1 MEFNKFF
8 ERNINLALKKQG
20 EVSLSLVRYMYTFF
34 THETFLTEQES
45 SHKTA
50 ASKAN
55 ANYLHKVC
63 EVDPPKK
70 KKNESPNK
78 VSLSNWLILYHI

>member
-1 MEFNKFF
+1 MMEFNKFF

-63 EVDPPKK
+63 DVDPPKK
-70 KKNESPNK
+70 
-78 VSLSNWLILYHI
+78 